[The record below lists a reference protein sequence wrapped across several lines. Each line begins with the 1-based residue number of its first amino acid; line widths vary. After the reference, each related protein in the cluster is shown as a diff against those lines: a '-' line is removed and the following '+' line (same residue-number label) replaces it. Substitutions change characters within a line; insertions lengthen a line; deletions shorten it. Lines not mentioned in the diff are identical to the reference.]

1 MIDRLELKN
10 EEKSRFTEGIEKA
23 LRLAEGLVVLEYR
36 GKDHLFSQL
45 MACPACQIAL
55 PEMEPRLFSFNAP
68 QGACPTCNGL
78 GQLSIFTEEKLCDP
92 KLSMADGALKCFT
105 ERGNILFTRIDE
117 RHLNDLYRQFSINR
131 RTPWKKL
138 SEETRKLIL
147 HGNADVPLGISNVF
161 RFSGQLRKKIQNG
174 QWPGIIAILQFV
186 YRFAKGPLEKFQETS
201 ECPDCQGRRLNPTAL
216 AVLFHGKDIHSLS
229 ETSLE
234 EAIRFFDSIDLN
246 EREEKIGRDIF
257 REIRDRLR
265 FLNDVGVGYLNL
277 NRSAATLSGGEA
289 QRIRLASQL
298 GAGLQGVLYVLD
310 EPSIGLHQSDNLKLI
325 ETLKKLRDRGNTVLV
340 VEHDEETIE
349 SADHIVDVGPVAG
362 LNGGEITAQGG
373 LHEIVS
379 EKTSLTGDFLSGRE
393 RIEIPEK
400 RRIAENGNL
409 TVRGARFN
417 NLKDLTVEI
426 PLGLFV
432 CVAGV
437 SGSGKSS
444 LIDGVLKKAVA
455 NHLIPNS
462 NQTPG
467 EHDKIEGLENLDRL
481 IEINQTPIGRT
492 PRSNPA
498 TYTKLFD
505 PIRDLFALVPESKA
519 RGYKK
524 GRFSFNVK
532 GGRCADCQGAGIQT
546 IEMQFLSDVQIP
558 CETCR
563 GRRFNAETLQIFFK
577 GKTIFDVLEMTVDEA
592 AEFFEAQPKIHLIL
606 ETLQQVGMGYV
617 KLGQP
622 STTLSGGEAQR
633 IKLAAELRKKSTGKT
648 LYLLDEPTTG
658 LHFHDIRLL
667 LNCLNRLVE
676 QGNTVLVI
684 EHNLDVLKM
693 ADHILELGPGGG
705 ANGGEL
711 VCSGPPEKLA
721 EEKTLTGKFL
731 KKTLQGEPPV
741 SYQIPN
747 ESDSDFVSE
756 APLKSKKR
764 RKKISS
770 KAPAS
775 KINGRDIQIRGA
787 SKNNLRHVNLNIPLN
802 RMTVITGVSGSGK
815 TSLAFD
821 TLFAEGQSRY
831 VESLS
836 TYARRFL
843 GRMDKAPVDSIDG
856 LAPAIAINQKSTS
869 RNPRS
874 TVATTTEIY
883 DYLRLLF
890 ARIGKAH
897 CPTSGQPLIGY
908 SPTRAAEYC
917 LEKYKGERLELL
929 APLFIPGTK
938 KTLLLDQ
945 PDHFP
950 AVIETL
956 IQEGFLRAYVKNK
969 LVRLDEWEEQEPKLK
984 KKTPIDLVID
994 RIEVSESEQKR
1005 LAEAIE
1011 NAFQKGHG
1019 LLKLKRAGND
1029 TDFEFLSET
1038 PACVETDFFQEEALT
1053 PRMFSFNSHVG
1064 ACPACDGLGEH
1075 AYRISNPTCPE
1086 CHGERLKPE
1095 YRAVTIQ
1102 GRNISQFC
1110 NLNIREAQKELESW
1124 VLTSNQLTV
1133 AEQAL
1138 REIQTRLDFLVNVG
1152 LDYLNLDQKSSTLSG
1167 GEAQRIRLA
1176 SQNGSGLVG
1185 VMYVLD
1191 EPTIGLHPRDTDRL
1205 IKTLK
1210 RLRDLGNTVI
1220 LVEHDLETIRAADH
1234 IIDIGPGAGHYGGL
1248 VTASGSPAQISSRKN
1263 TLTGRYLKG
1272 EKGIPVPEQRRK
1284 ALPGHELVVLGAS
1297 ANNLKEVDVR
1307 FPLGLMNVVT
1317 GVSGSG
1323 KSSLLVDVLQRA
1335 LEKKMLDK
1343 RVEVGKHLEI
1353 KGYEKLEQLMVID
1366 QEPIGRTPRSNP
1378 ATYTKVL
1385 DPIRDLFGKMNEAR
1399 RRGFTK
1405 RRFSFNAREGRCG
1418 ACEGQG
1424 YHLIEMHFLSDVWVT
1439 CDQCKGRRYNRETL
1453 AVTFRGQ
1460 TIADVLDME
1469 ITKAV
1474 ELFESQPRILRI
1486 LQTLEEVG
1494 LGYMKLGQPGNTL
1507 SGGEAQRLKL
1517 AAELSRRSRGKT
1529 LYILDEPTTGLH
1541 IDDVAR
1547 LLKILQRLVDQGNT
1561 AIIIEHNL
1569 EVIKSADWITDLG
1582 LEGGAGGGRLLFS
1595 GTPEDCAKF
1604 QESHTGR
1611 FLAPVLHQD
1620 SGFQLSPVELDSGV
1634 A

>member
-1 MIDRLELKN
+1 
-10 EEKSRFTEGIEKA
+10 
-23 LRLAEGLVVLEYR
+23 
-36 GKDHLFSQL
+36 
-45 MACPACQIAL
+45 
-55 PEMEPRLFSFNAP
+55 
-68 QGACPTCNGL
+68 
-78 GQLSIFTEEKLCDP
+78 
-92 KLSMADGALKCFT
+92 
-105 ERGNILFTRIDE
+105 
-117 RHLNDLYRQFSINR
+117 
-131 RTPWKKL
+131 
-138 SEETRKLIL
+138 
-147 HGNADVPLGISNVF
+147 
-161 RFSGQLRKKIQNG
+161 
-174 QWPGIIAILQFV
+174 
-186 YRFAKGPLEKFQETS
+186 
-201 ECPDCQGRRLNPTAL
+201 
-216 AVLFHGKDIHSLS
+216 
-229 ETSLE
+229 
-234 EAIRFFDSIDLN
+234 
-246 EREEKIGRDIF
+246 
-257 REIRDRLR
+257 
-265 FLNDVGVGYLNL
+265 
-277 NRSAATLSGGEA
+277 
-289 QRIRLASQL
+289 
-298 GAGLQGVLYVLD
+298 
-310 EPSIGLHQSDNLKLI
+310 
-325 ETLKKLRDRGNTVLV
+325 
-340 VEHDEETIE
+340 
-349 SADHIVDVGPVAG
+349 
-362 LNGGEITAQGG
+362 
-373 LHEIVS
+373 
-379 EKTSLTGDFLSGRE
+379 
-393 RIEIPEK
+393 
-400 RRIAENGNL
+400 
-409 TVRGARFN
+409 
-417 NLKDLTVEI
+417 
-426 PLGLFV
+426 
-432 CVAGV
+432 
-437 SGSGKSS
+437 
-444 LIDGVLKKAVA
+444 
-455 NHLIPNS
+455 
-462 NQTPG
+462 
-467 EHDKIEGLENLDRL
+467 
-481 IEINQTPIGRT
+481 
-492 PRSNPA
+492 
-498 TYTKLFD
+498 
-505 PIRDLFALVPESKA
+505 
-519 RGYKK
+519 
-524 GRFSFNVK
+524 
-532 GGRCADCQGAGIQT
+532 
-546 IEMQFLSDVQIP
+546 
-558 CETCR
+558 
-563 GRRFNAETLQIFFK
+563 
-577 GKTIFDVLEMTVDEA
+577 
-592 AEFFEAQPKIHLIL
+592 
-606 ETLQQVGMGYV
+606 MGYV

-741 SYQIPN
+741 SYLTPTI
-747 ESDSDFVSE
+747 SDSDFVSE

-770 KAPAS
+770 KVQAS

-787 SKNNLRHVNLNIPLN
+787 SKNNLRHVDLNIPLN

-1005 LAEAIE
+1005 FAEAIE

-1038 PACVETDFFQEEALT
+1038 PACVETDFYQEEALT

-1124 VLTSNQLTV
+1124 VLTPNQLTV

-1152 LDYLNLDQKSSTLSG
+1152 LDYLNLDQKASTLSG

-1176 SQNGSGLVG
+1176 SQIGSGLVG

-1272 EKGIPVPEQRRK
+1272 EKRIPVPEQRRK

-1378 ATYTKVL
+1378 CHLYQGPGP
-1385 DPIRDLFGKMNEAR
+1385 DPRPFRQNERSPAQ
-1399 RRGFTK
+1399 GFYQAEV
-1405 RRFSFNAREGRCG
+1405 F
-1418 ACEGQG
+1418 
-1424 YHLIEMHFLSDVWVT
+1424 I
-1439 CDQCKGRRYNRETL
+1439 QC
-1453 AVTFRGQ
+1453 
-1460 TIADVLDME
+1460 
-1469 ITKAV
+1469 
-1474 ELFESQPRILRI
+1474 P
-1486 LQTLEEVG
+1486 
-1494 LGYMKLGQPGNTL
+1494 
-1507 SGGEAQRLKL
+1507 
-1517 AAELSRRSRGKT
+1517 
-1529 LYILDEPTTGLH
+1529 
-1541 IDDVAR
+1541 
-1547 LLKILQRLVDQGNT
+1547 
-1561 AIIIEHNL
+1561 
-1569 EVIKSADWITDLG
+1569 
-1582 LEGGAGGGRLLFS
+1582 
-1595 GTPEDCAKF
+1595 
-1604 QESHTGR
+1604 
-1611 FLAPVLHQD
+1611 
-1620 SGFQLSPVELDSGV
+1620 
-1634 A
+1634 